1 MSAIV
6 TALRSLSQL
15 ILTCD
20 IGLTKNEKQL
30 LAELGDIMAPE
41 SDHLAYRQAL
51 QNIKSPT
58 CIPWLGVH
66 ATSLPILY

>member
-6 TALRSLSQL
+6 AALRSLSQL
-15 ILTCD
+15 ILTCN
-20 IGLTKNEKQL
+20 IGVTKNEKQL
-30 LAELGDIMAPE
+30 LAQLGEILAPE

-58 CIPWLGVH
+58 AIPWLGAH
-66 ATSLPILY
+66 TTTLLAL